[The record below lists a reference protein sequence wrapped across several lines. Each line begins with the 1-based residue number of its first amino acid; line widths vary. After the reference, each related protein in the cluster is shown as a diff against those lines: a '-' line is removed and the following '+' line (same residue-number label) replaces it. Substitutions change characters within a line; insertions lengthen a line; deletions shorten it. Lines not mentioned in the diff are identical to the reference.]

1 MGYIQDTDGIAI
13 GYYQPV
19 KNPSRTRNPQQAA
32 FIEAASLLIQSDQSD
47 TSDMS
52 DMSGTSNWSDK
63 SGVSDTA
70 DGVEQKRAGH
80 YDLPEMDELN

>member
-1 MGYIQDTDGIAI
+1 
-13 GYYQPV
+13 
-19 KNPSRTRNPQQAA
+19 
-32 FIEAASLLIQSDQSD
+32 
-47 TSDMS
+47 MS